1 VRILIAEDDAASRL
15 LLSNVITR
23 LGHEVLAVDNG
34 DEAWSTFQVDH
45 PQVVLTDWM
54 MPGMDGP
61 ELCRRIRQAAQFQ
74 YTYIIFVTAL
84 GERDF
89 YLRGMEAG
97 ADDFLTKPFDK
108 EELSVRLTVADRIL
122 SLQLE
127 VSQLKGLLPICA
139 YCKKIR
145 DEANAWLPLEE
156 YVGSRTETSFSHA
169 LCPECRTEEG
179 GHGDGGNG
187 NGRR

>member
-1 VRILIAEDDAASRL
+1 MRILIAEDDAASRL
-15 LLSNVITR
+15 LLSNVIAR

-34 DEAWSTFQVDH
+34 DEAWSTFQVDR

-74 YTYIIFVTAL
+74 YTYVILVTAL

-122 SLQLE
+122 SLQKE

-145 DEANAWLPLEE
+145 DEANAWHPLEE

-169 LCPECRTEEG
+169 LCPECRTEESG
-179 GHGDGGNG
+179 TGHGGNG